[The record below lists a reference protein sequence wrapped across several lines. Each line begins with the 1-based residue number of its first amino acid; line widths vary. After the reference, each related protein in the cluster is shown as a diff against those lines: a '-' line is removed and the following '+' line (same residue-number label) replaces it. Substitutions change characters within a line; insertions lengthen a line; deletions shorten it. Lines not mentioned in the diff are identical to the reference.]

1 MVDYSKGKIYKIV
14 CNKTGKIYI
23 GSTVSKLSKRLSQH
37 KEKYK
42 KYLNNTYHFLTSF
55 EILKND
61 NFQIV
66 LIENI
71 PCNNKEE
78 LFRRERYYIENNKCV
93 NQKIPIRENR
103 EYYELNKEVID
114 KYNKEYKIKNREKLK
129 EKEKIYIE
137 KNKEK
142 ILLRKRIY
150 RINNLQKLTAP
161 FICDCGVTIQYKNKS
176 RHFKTKKHTA
186 YIQSLN
192 NIN

>member
-55 EILKND
+55 EILENE

-93 NQKIPIRENR
+93 NKYIPLQTDR
-103 EYYELNKEVID
+103 EYYLKNIE
-114 KYNKEYKIKNREKLK
+114 KIKEQNQNYRILNN
-129 EKEKIYIE
+129 EKIKKYRKIYY
-137 KNKEK
+137 KNNTEK
-142 ILLRKRIY
+142 IKQKSDDY
-150 RINNLQKLTAP
+150 RIKNSNIYFCP
-161 FICDCGVTIQYKNKS
+161 CGSCIQNINKNE
-176 RHFKTKKHTA
+176 HFKTKKHTA

-192 NIN
+192 NTN

>member
-71 PCNNKEE
+71 PCNNREE
-78 LFRRERYYIENNKCV
+78 LLRRERYYMENNKCV
-93 NQKIPIRENR
+93 NQKIPIRENK
-103 EYYELNKEVID
+103 EYYKINKD
-114 KYNKEYKIKNREKLK
+114 KFKQYRIKNRENIKKSEKKYKENNTEKL
-129 EKEKIYIE
+129 
-137 KNKEK
+137 
-142 ILLRKRIY
+142 LLRSRNY
-150 RINNLQKLTAP
+150 RKNNIEKLTAP
-161 FICDCGVTIQYKNKS
+161 FICDCGVTVQKKSKS
-176 RHFKTKKHTA
+176 RHLKTLRHTA

-192 NIN
+192 NTN